1 MDSRVRGN
9 DGVAVSGYYYSVF
22 AIAKMNFP
30 MKISRLSLRL
40 AAVCVAGTVH
50 AVTATPAAAP
60 DLDLAI
66 TYYSKTVTPD
76 GVTRESR
83 YQETMLRR
91 TGHVWNARVLPARAA
106 QHEHGHEGGHRH
118 GLDHGAM
125 SRHVSYAN
133 GAPRLQL
140 VDAGQRAVIAI
151 PATEFNN
158 VDFDGSWERAFYLLE
173 PRLLKTMTVTNR
185 ASPAAG
191 ARWREREEHGVYQRV
206 LWDEQR
212 QIPLAMESGDRAGT
226 FYRRVDVIA
235 RAGVAAAPWNNLQ
248 GYAQREYADFLD

>member
-9 DGVAVSGYYYSVF
+9 DGAAVSGYCYSVF

-30 MKISRLSLRL
+30 MKISRISLL
-40 AAVCVAGTVH
+40 FAPLCVAGTVH
-50 AVTATPAAAP
+50 AVVNTPATAP

-66 TYYSKTVTPD
+66 VYYSKTVTPD

-91 TGHVWNARVLPARAA
+91 PGHVWNARVLPARAA
-106 QHEHGHEGGHRH
+106 QHEHSHESGHRH
-118 GLDHGAM
+118 GLNHGAM
-125 SRHVSYAN
+125 PRHVSFE
-133 GAPRLQL
+133 GGTPRLAF
-140 VDAGQRAVIAI
+140 VDAKERAVIAI

-185 ASPAAG
+185 ASPTPG
-191 ARWREREEHGVYQRV
+191 ARWREREDNGVYQRV

-212 QIPLAMESGDRAGT
+212 QIPLTMESGDKAGT
-226 FYRRVDVIA
+226 FYRRVDVTA
-235 RAGVAAAPWNNLQ
+235 RAGVAAAPWSKLQ